1 MAWHVSVLQWLVH
14 AAVGGCL
21 FLGVGC
27 LAVHFCRQPVR
38 RLRLIEFTLVGS
50 LLVPWL
56 SQLPALPHW
65 SLGWLN
71 LTASTVEEAPA
82 APTEEATVAQSG
94 TLPTPIMR
102 PALLNVNSVEPVAN
116 SPSSA
121 PVAPLPPEN
130 ETSTAVP
137 SAVAGIDTPFVVVLA
152 YGCVVFGF
160 FVWWMAGV
168 VQLIRLHHS
177 AYAVSQVVADLFR
190 TIAGPASNRVKLRAS
205 DRIEL
210 PLTFSGWRPVVV
222 LPGDLC
228 REGDSP
234 ALRYCLAHEWSH
246 VEQRDAWRW
255 YLATLAQFFFFYQ
268 PLFWWLRRQ
277 LRLCQDYLADARA
290 AEQAPETEDYAEYLV
305 GLARRRLGA
314 PAALTLGIGDGRSN
328 LYRRIIMLLQTR
340 EPLERRCLGRWNLGI
355 TLAAVMLLGAV
366 AVLRLDAGAP
376 IDKNNSPAKE
386 EPKKEE
392 PKKEEPK
399 AETLHYTGR
408 VFDKESDKGIAGATV
423 TVRRSLYGDPEVKE
437 NNKIVEETKHKTDA
451 DGKYSFTIPPEQAA
465 KRYLYIELDV
475 EAPGY
480 APRSHFGYALSM
492 ILKNEKIGGR
502 PFFENVDMRAAKE
515 ITGVVKTPDGKPAV
529 GVKILAYSNT
539 DKRDTFEY
547 GSFADCKTDKGGA
560 FRLWLITP
568 GPAVFWILPEKYAPT
583 THGLKEDKRGDL
595 GTYTL
600 QDGVVFK
607 GTVLDAKGKPLAG
620 VNVNAEPTERN
631 EEIPNIPVADA
642 IRRSALTN
650 DKGEFEMAP
659 LPPGTYQV
667 KPDEWVADSTKEDRK
682 KHPVPGVFLG
692 KKITL
697 KNGEKPESLEVR
709 AVPHVIIEAQY
720 IDSKGKNTRGH
731 ECFIFGQLD
740 GLNWFGQGKADAD
753 GHIVAQIPHGLENV
767 QVDLMTNEHGVLRHR
782 MKKDE
787 PLSNKRKLNLGTVTD
802 DVKGIEIV
810 RYTAPILLVKVTV
823 KEGTKPKKVDV
834 AAEYAEGKAQYDGML
849 IRLNGRHSD
858 VSFEEQE
865 DGRFRSSQLFPDE
878 EATVIAYADGYES
891 KPMKVKL
898 PESESKEIE
907 LVLEKATE
915 KKEEKKEEKK

>member
-1 MAWHVSVLQWLVH
+1 MAWHFSVLQWLIH
-14 AAVGGCL
+14 AAVGGCV
-21 FLGVGC
+21 FLGLGC
-27 LAVHFCRQPVR
+27 LAVRFCRQPVR
-38 RLRLIEFTLVGS
+38 RLRLIELTLLGS

-56 SQLPALPHW
+56 SQLPVLPHW
-65 SLGWLN
+65 SLGWL
-71 LTASTVEEAPA
+71 TFA
-82 APTEEATVAQSG
+82 APTLDESPATPSE
-94 TLPTPIMR
+94 TLAFEPGGASPSPNTR
-102 PALLNVNSVEPVAN
+102 PALLAVNPVEPVAK
-116 SPSSA
+116 SHAFA
-121 PVAPLPPEN
+121 PVAPTPASAEPAA
-130 ETSTAVP
+130 TAP
-137 SAVAGIDTPFVVVLA
+137 SSGAGVDAPLVAVLV
-152 YGCVVFGF
+152 YGAAVFGF
-160 FVWWMAGV
+160 LVWWLAGI
-168 VQLIRLHHS
+168 VQLVRLHRS
-177 AYAVSQVVADLFR
+177 TYPVPQPTADLFR
-190 TIAGPASNRVKLRAS
+190 AMAGPAGERVKLLAS
-205 DRIEL
+205 DRINL
-210 PLTFSGWRPVVV
+210 PLTFSSWRPVIV

-228 REGDSP
+228 KEGDSP

-290 AEQAPETEDYAEYLV
+290 AEQAPEAEDYAEYLV

-314 PAALTLGIGDGRSN
+314 PAALALGIGDGRSN
-328 LYRRIIMLLQTR
+328 LYRRIIMLLQSR

-355 TLAAVMLLGAV
+355 SLAAVALLGAV
-366 AVLRLDAGAP
+366 AVFRLDAGTP
-376 IDKNNSPAKE
+376 EEKKDSPAKE

-392 PKKEEPK
+392 PKKQEPK
-399 AETLHYTGR
+399 SEALHYTGR
-408 VFDKESDKGIAGATV
+408 VFDKDTDKGIPGATV

-437 NNKIVEETKHKTDA
+437 HNQIVEETKHKTDA
-451 DGKYSFTIPPEQAA
+451 DGKYTFTIPPEQVA

-515 ITGVVKTPDGKPAV
+515 ITGVVKTPDGKPAA

-539 DKRDTFEY
+539 DKRDVFEY
-547 GSFADCKTDKGGA
+547 GSFADCKTDKDGA

-568 GPAVFWILPEKYAPT
+568 GPAVFWILPEKYAPS
-583 THGLKEDKRGDL
+583 THGLKGDKRGDL

-600 QDGVVFK
+600 QEGITFK

-642 IRRSALTN
+642 IRRSCMSN

-682 KHPVPGVFLG
+682 KHPVPAVFLG

-697 KNGEKPESLEVR
+697 KNGEKPELLEVR
-709 AVPHVIIEAQY
+709 AVPHVVIEAQY
-720 IDSKGKNTRGH
+720 IDTKGKHTRGH

-787 PLSNKRKLNLGTVTD
+787 PLSNKRKLMLGTVND
-802 DVKGIEIV
+802 DVKGIEII
-810 RYTAPILLVKVTV
+810 RYTAPILLVKVTPID
-823 KEGTKPKKVDV
+823 GTKPAKIAVTADYEDGKGQH
-834 AAEYAEGKAQYDGML
+834 EGKLTPIDGL
-849 IRLNGRHSD
+849 PSD
-858 VSFEEQE
+858 VFFEKQE
-865 DGRFRSSQLFPDE
+865 DGRFRSSQLLPDE
-878 EATVIAYADGYES
+878 EVTVIAHADGYES
-891 KPMKVKL
+891 KPMKLKL
-898 PESESKEIE
+898 PEGESKEIE
-907 LVLEKATE
+907 LVLEKAPE
-915 KKEEKKEEKK
+915 KKDK